1 MNIRINKLLL
11 QNFKGIKNYEIVAGG
26 DNLTIYGDN
35 ATGKTTVFDAFMWL
49 LFNKDSLGRSDFG
62 IKTQDEN
69 GNVIHNLEHSVECE
83 MLIDDTV
90 LTLKKVFTEKWTKKR
105 GSAETEFSG
114 HETKYFV
121 NEVPTLKKDYEAKIT
136 GIIDEELFKII
147 TNPLYFNEHLK
158 WQDRRA
164 ILLNLCNNLSDDEIL
179 AQSEEFKALRDEL
192 KGRTVAEYKKIIQ
205 SKQTAIN
212 DELKSIPQR
221 ISEASLAIPET
232 VETVDISQKETHL
245 KNIDKLTEEIQALK
259 NGAVGEK
266 IKIELSALKDKRY
279 SVVGRRFE
287 NPEVTE
293 QLTNAKEKRRV
304 AEDKIFRVL
313 RYEVSTIDKQIVNLE
328 NEAEALRKKWYS
340 VNEKTYSGDAICP
353 FCKQELP
360 KEQIEEATAKFNTE
374 KVAELESITEKGK
387 TVKGEID
394 RLKKERLTVTEE
406 AEKITLELDTVIN
419 PLIIKLS
426 NQITEEENTFLRNK
440 EKELEDID
448 KRIAELEKQTAD
460 GTESISSSVD
470 AIADKINEERAK
482 IAEID
487 KAIANQE
494 IADRQKNRIVELE
507 TDEKRLAQEYSKLEH
522 KMYLI
527 DNFIKFKVDA
537 LSERI
542 NQLFRFAKFKLFETQ
557 INGGISECCEIT
569 YKGVSYSDLNNASR
583 INVGIEIINVL
594 SEYYGKRA
602 TIFVDN
608 RESVVN
614 LFSSASQVISL
625 IVDGNCKTLC
635 VQKEGGNNGKI
646 H

>member
-49 LFNKDSLGRSDFG
+49 LFGKDSLGRSDFC

-69 GNVIHNLEHSVECE
+69 GNVIHNLEHFVECE
-83 MLIDDTV
+83 MLIDDTI

-105 GSAETEFSG
+105 GSAEAEFSG

-179 AQSEEFKALRDEL
+179 AQSEDFKPLLDEL

-232 VETVDISQKETHL
+232 VETVDISEKETHL

-287 NPEVTE
+287 NPEITQ
-293 QLTNAKEKRRV
+293 QLSDAKEKRRI
-304 AEDKIFRVL
+304 AEDEIFRIL
-313 RYEVSTIDKQIVNLE
+313 RYEVARIDKEILSLE
-328 NEAEALRKKWYS
+328 SEAETLRKKWYA

-360 KEQIEEATAKFNTE
+360 PEQIADATAKFNTE

-387 TVKGEID
+387 AIKAQINA
-394 RLKKERLTVTEE
+394 LKKERFELTEK
-406 AEKITLELDTVIN
+406 ADKITLELDTVTN

-426 NQITEEENTFLRNK
+426 NQITAEENAFLNSK

-448 KRIAELEKQTAD
+448 KQIAELEKQTAD
-460 GTESISSSVD
+460 GTESISTAVD
-470 AIADKINEERAK
+470 TIADKINEERAK
-482 IAEID
+482 IAVID

-494 IADRQKNRIVELE
+494 TAERQKNRIAELE
-507 TDEKRLAQEYSKLEH
+507 ADEKRLAQEYSKLEVTAF
-522 KMYLI
+522 LI
-527 DNFIKFKVDA
+527 EKFIKHKVDL
-537 LSERI
+537 LSEEI
-542 NQLFRFAKFKLFETQ
+542 NSHFRFAKFKLFETQ
-557 INGGISECCEIT
+557 INGGISECCEVT
-569 YKGVSYSDLNNASR
+569 YRGVPYSDLNNASR
-583 INVGIEIINVL
+583 INIGIDIINTL
-594 SEYYGKRA
+594 CKLNDKTA
-602 TIFVDN
+602 PIIVDN
-608 RESVVN
+608 AESVTNIIPTTSQMICLVV
-614 LFSSASQVISL
+614 SAE
-625 IVDGNCKTLC
+625 DKTLR
-635 VQKEGGNNGKI
+635 VEKGI
-646 H
+646 

>member
-1 MNIRINKLLL
+1 MNIRINKLFL
-11 QNFKGIKNYEIVAGG
+11 QNFKGIKSLEINAGG

-69 GNVIHNLEHSVECE
+69 GNVIHNLEHFVECE

-105 GSAETEFSG
+105 GSAEAEFSG

-121 NEVPTLKKDYEAKIT
+121 NEVPTLKKEYDAKIT
-136 GIIDEELFKII
+136 SIIDEELFKVI
-147 TNPLYFNEHLK
+147 TDPLYFNERLK
-158 WQDRRA
+158 WQDRRV
-164 ILLNLCNNLSDDEIL
+164 ILMRLCGDIDDAELIASNSEFAPLGEMLN
-179 AQSEEFKALRDEL
+179 
-192 KGRTVAEYKKIIQ
+192 GRTVSDLKKVIAG
-205 SKQTAIN
+205 KQTAIN
-212 DELKSIPQR
+212 DSLKSIPQR
-221 ISEASLAIPET
+221 IAEATLAIPEN
-232 VETVDISQKETHL
+232 VEAVDISEKEIHQ
-245 KNIDKLTEEIQALK
+245 KNIDKLTEEIQELK

-287 NPEVTE
+287 NPEVTQ
-293 QLTNAKEKRRV
+293 QLSDAKEKRRI
-304 AEDKIFRVL
+304 AESEIFRIL
-313 RYEVSTIDKQIVNLE
+313 REDVASIDRQILSLE
-328 NEAEALRKKWYS
+328 SDAETLRKKWYA

-360 KEQIEEATAKFNTE
+360 KEQIEEATTKFNIE

-387 TVKGEID
+387 AIKAQID
-394 RLKKERLTVTEE
+394 ALKKERFELTEK
-406 AEKITLELDTVIN
+406 AEKITLELDTVTN

-426 NQITEEENTFLRNK
+426 NQITEEENTFLSNK

-460 GTESISSSVD
+460 GTESISMAVD
-470 AIADKINEERAK
+470 TIADKINEERAK
-482 IAEID
+482 IAVID

-494 IADRQKNRIVELE
+494 TADRQKKRIAELS
-507 TDEKRLAQEYSKLEH
+507 DEEKKLANEYSELEH

-537 LSERI
+537 LSDRI

-557 INGGISECCEIT
+557 INGGLAECCEVCF
-569 YKGVSYSDLNNASR
+569 KGVSYSDLNNAAR
-583 INVGIEIINVL
+583 INIGLDIINTLCKMNDKYAPVI
-594 SEYYGKRA
+594 
-602 TIFVDN
+602 TDN
-608 RESVVN
+608 AESVTNILPIDSQMICLVV
-614 LFSSASQVISL
+614 SANDRALRVEKGI
-625 IVDGNCKTLC
+625 
-635 VQKEGGNNGKI
+635 
-646 H
+646 

>member
-1 MNIRINKLLL
+1 MNIRINKLSL

-49 LFNKDSLGRSDFG
+49 LFGKDSLGRSDFG

-105 GSAETEFSG
+105 GSAESEFSG

-164 ILLNLCNNLSDDEIL
+164 ILLNLCNNLSDTEIL
-179 AQSEEFKALRDEL
+179 AQSEDFKPLLIEL

-205 SKQTAIN
+205 GKQSAIN

-221 ISEASLAIPET
+221 ISEAVLAIPES

-245 KNIDKLTEEIQALK
+245 KNIESLTEEIQALK
-259 NGAVGEK
+259 NGAGAEK
-266 IKIELSALKDKRY
+266 IRIELSALKDKSY
-279 SVVGRRFE
+279 SVVGRRFS
-287 NPEVTE
+287 NPEVAE
-293 QLTNAKEKRRV
+293 QLTNAKEKRRM
-304 AEDKIFRVL
+304 AEDETFRIL
-313 RYEVSTIDKQIVNLE
+313 RYEVANIDKQILNLE
-328 NEAEALRKKWYS
+328 NEAETLRKKWYA

-360 KEQIEEATAKFNTE
+360 KEQIEEATTKFNTE

-387 TVKGEID
+387 TVKTEID
-394 RLKKERLTVTEE
+394 RLKKERLTVTDK
-406 AEKITLELDTVIN
+406 ADKITLELDTVIN

-426 NQITEEENTFLRNK
+426 NQITEEENTFLANK

-460 GTESISSSVD
+460 GTESISEGVNV
-470 AIADKINEERAK
+470 IADKINEERAK
-482 IAEID
+482 IAVID

-494 IADRQKNRIVELE
+494 IADRQKKRVAELE
-507 TDEKRLAQEYSKLEH
+507 ADEKRLAQEYSKLEVMAFIIE
-522 KMYLI
+522 K
-527 DNFIKFKVDA
+527 FIKYKVDL
-537 LSERI
+537 LSEEI
-542 NQLFRFAKFKLFETQ
+542 NSHFRFAKFKLFDVQ
-557 INGGISECCEIT
+557 INGGISECCEVT
-569 YKGVSYSDLNNASR
+569 YRGVPYSDLNNASR
-583 INVGIEIINVL
+583 INIGIDIINTLCKLNDKYAPVI
-594 SEYYGKRA
+594 
-602 TIFVDN
+602 TDN
-608 RESVVN
+608 AESITNIIPTTSQMICLVV
-614 LFSSASQVISL
+614 SAG
-625 IVDGNCKTLC
+625 DKTLR
-635 VQKEGGNNGKI
+635 VEKGI
-646 H
+646 

>member
-1 MNIRINKLLL
+1 MNIRINKLFL
-11 QNFKGIKNYEIVAGG
+11 QNFKGIKSLEINAGG

-49 LFNKDSLGRSDFG
+49 LFGKDSLGRSDFG

-69 GNVIHNLEHSVECE
+69 GNVLHNLEHSVECE
-83 MLIDDTV
+83 MLIDDAV

-105 GSAETEFSG
+105 GSADTEFSG

-232 VETVDISQKETHL
+232 VETVDISQKGTHL
-245 KNIDKLTEEIQALK
+245 KNIDKLTEELQAIK

-266 IKIELSALKDKRY
+266 IKLELSALKDKRY
-279 SVVGRRFE
+279 SVVGRRFS

-387 TVKGEID
+387 AIKAQID
-394 RLKKERLTVTEE
+394 ALKKERFELTEK
-406 AEKITLELDTVIN
+406 ADKITLELDTVIN

-448 KRIAELEKQTAD
+448 KQIAELEKQTAD

-470 AIADKINEERAK
+470 AIADKISEERAK
-482 IAEID
+482 IAVID

-494 IADRQKNRIVELE
+494 IADRQKKRVAELE
-507 TDEKRLAQEYSKLEH
+507 ADEKRLAQEYSNLDVTAF
-522 KMYLI
+522 LI
-527 DNFIKFKVDA
+527 DEFIKHKVDL
-537 LSERI
+537 LSEEI
-542 NQLFRFAKFKLFETQ
+542 NSHFRFAKFKLFETQ
-557 INGGISECCEIT
+557 INGGISECCETT
-569 YKGVSYSDLNNASR
+569 YKGVDYSDLNNASR
-583 INVGIEIINVL
+583 INIGIDIINTL
-594 SEYYGKRA
+594 CKLNDKTA
-602 TIFVDN
+602 PIIVDN
-608 RESVVN
+608 AESVTNIIPTTSQMICLVV
-614 LFSSASQVISL
+614 SAE
-625 IVDGNCKTLC
+625 DKTLR
-635 VQKEGGNNGKI
+635 VEKGI
-646 H
+646 